1 MPPVVPSPDQLP
13 FFEELASAPRPRRP
27 HLRIQPPLLADLTAR
42 QRKAVT
48 HDAGPLLI
56 VAGAGTGK
64 TTVITRRIAWLIAEK
79 RALPSEILAL
89 TFTDRAA
96 LEMVERVDRL
106 VPYGLHDA
114 EISTFHAYGDRLL
127 REHALESGLSDRS
140 TVLSRAEQI
149 IFLREHL
156 FELPLDRY
164 RPLGDPTR
172 FLSALVTLISRLR
185 DEDITPGAYLAAAAE
200 LQERSAG
207 SPDDAAMAEEAGRHA
222 ELAAAYDAY
231 ERLMRT
237 TDRLDFGDQ
246 VGLALG
252 LLREH
257 PTVLAEERG
266 RYRYIL
272 VDEFQD
278 TNHAQW
284 EIVRLL
290 AEPHGNVTV
299 VGDDD
304 QSIYRF
310 RGAALGNILGFRDA
324 YPKATS
330 VVLVDNYR
338 SRQPIL
344 DAAHRL
350 ISNNDPHRLEAREG
364 LDKRLRARLRFDRPE
379 PPAGA
384 IELLNFAT
392 GSDEA
397 DAVADRIAASMRA
410 GRQAGD
416 HAILVRG
423 NRDAD
428 AYLRALNMARIPWRF
443 SGTAGLYRQPEVRV
457 LISFLRALNDPDD
470 SVSLYDLATSEIFGL
485 AASDVTLALTNA
497 RRRRS
502 SLAVALADAVADPER
517 SPFSLRAIEVVQRL
531 LGSLEAHRAMS
542 TEKTSGELLYHF
554 ISASGWL
561 ARLAHEARETG
572 EERLANVGRFFE
584 IVRRQGSLLRDDRL
598 PFLVAQLDTLIETGD
613 DPSTAEVDPDA
624 GDAVHVLT
632 YHKAKGLEF
641 GVVFLVGLVDDRFPG
656 RERRD
661 ALELP
666 DVLVN
671 GPAPDDDQHVA
682 EERRL
687 FYVGMTRAREE
698 LVLSSAQD
706 YGGRIS
712 RGVSRFVAEALDL
725 PPATPVET
733 IRPALL
739 EQLARHQASPTEPA
753 TAAPKPRL
761 GDRPLTLSYGQI
773 NDYLDCPAKYRY
785 GHVVRIPTPASHQMV
800 YGRALHAAAQAYH
813 RRQLAGG
820 TMSVDE
826 LHAALD
832 ASWESVGFLTR
843 EHEEARRAA
852 AHEAVERF
860 WQDQQRDPARP
871 TAVERD
877 FTVAFGQDRIRG
889 RYDRVDRDVA
899 GSRRHH
905 RLQVERRPRPGDRQ
919 PPRPRV
925 APAVDLRARPRGR
938 ARLAPRRAGA
948 AFPRVGHRRSRRAD
962 REAAREGTGEAHP
975 GGLRD
980 PRRPIRG
987 NPERRCA
994 AATARSARSALT
1006 RRGERTA
1013 SAHGHPSHPA
1023 RHPCGR
1029 RAGCRG
1035 RQRVPGRNRA
1045 TALPRCR
1052 AQSCRGRDPGVR
1064 QRGVA
1069 GDSVR
1074 VPR

>member
-13 FFEELASAPRPRRP
+13 FFEELTAPPRPRRP

-48 HDAGPLLI
+48 HGEGPLLI

-127 REHALESGLSDRS
+127 REHALEAGLSDRS

-185 DEDITPGAYLAAAAE
+185 DEDVTPAAYLTVAAE
-200 LQERSAG
+200 LRQRATAA
-207 SPDDAAMAEEAGRHA
+207 PDDAALAEEADRHA

-252 LLREH
+252 LLRDH
-257 PTVLAEERG
+257 PTVLEEERG

-310 RGAALGNILGFRDA
+310 RGAALENILGFRGA

-350 ISNNDPHRLEAREG
+350 ISHNDPHRLEAREG

-379 PPAGA
+379 PPAGP
-384 IELLNFAT
+384 IELLAFAT

-397 DAVADRIAASMRA
+397 DAVADRIASSMRA

-428 AYLRALNMARIPWRF
+428 PYLRALNMAHIPWRF

-457 LISFLRALNDPDD
+457 LISFLRAVNDPDD

-502 SLAVALADAVADPER
+502 SLGVALADAVADPER
-517 SPFSLRAIEVVQRL
+517 SPFSLRAIEVVQHL

-542 TEKTSGELLYHF
+542 TEKSSGELLYHF

-613 DPSTAEVDPDA
+613 DPSTADVDTEVA
-624 GDAVHVLT
+624 DAVHVLT

-666 DVLVN
+666 DALVSD
-671 GPAPDDDQHVA
+671 PA
-682 EERRL
+682 
-687 FYVGMTRAREE
+687 ARC
-698 LVLSSAQD
+698 
-706 YGGRIS
+706 
-712 RGVSRFVAEALDL
+712 
-725 PPATPVET
+725 
-733 IRPALL
+733 RPA
-739 EQLARHQASPTEPA
+739 R
-753 TAAPKPRL
+753 RR
-761 GDRPLTLSYGQI
+761 G
-773 NDYLDCPAKYRY
+773 
-785 GHVVRIPTPASHQMV
+785 
-800 YGRALHAAAQAYH
+800 AAAVL
-813 RRQLAGG
+813 RR
-820 TMSVDE
+820 D
-826 LHAALD
+826 D
-832 ASWESVGFLTR
+832 PR
-843 EHEEARRAA
+843 ARRARPQLGPGLRRPDLARREPLRGGGTRPA
-852 AHEAVERF
+852 AGDA
-860 WQDQQRDPARP
+860 
-871 TAVERD
+871 
-877 FTVAFGQDRIRG
+877 
-889 RYDRVDRDVA
+889 DRDDPPGIARTA
-899 GSRRHH
+899 GSA
-905 RLQVERRPRPGDRQ
+905 PG
-919 PPRPRV
+919 V
-925 APAVDLRARPRGR
+925 ADRARHRPPAAARRSAADAQLRSDQRLPRLPGQVPIR
-938 ARLAPRRAGA
+938 TRGAHPDPRLAPDGLRAGA
-948 AFPRVGHRRSRRAD
+948 ARSRAGIPPAAAGRGRDVGRGAARGPRRGVGVGGLPDPRARTGAAGRCPRGGRALLARAAARPGAADRRRARLHRRFRPGSDPWTVRPRRSR
-962 REAAREGTGEAHP
+962 
-975 GGLRD
+975 
-980 PRRPIRG
+980 
-987 NPERRCA
+987 
-994 AATARSARSALT
+994 
-1006 RRGERTA
+1006 
-1013 SAHGHPSHPA
+1013 
-1023 RHPCGR
+1023 
-1029 RAGCRG
+1029 
-1035 RQRVPGRNRA
+1035 
-1045 TALPRCR
+1045 
-1052 AQSCRGRDPGVR
+1052 
-1064 QRGVA
+1064 
-1069 GDSVR
+1069 
-1074 VPR
+1074 